1 MSRDKALSSAEVE
14 FMAHKTSDMAAAADD
29 AALRECL
36 ARLDAAMAACEALD
50 DPDLARRAGRKL
62 LAAVACAADALL
74 RDGAKTLHAAPDKV
88 AAFFD
93 KSAAAFV
100 QAIEGLHKRAALI
113 DVAALE
119 AKEIAPARPRAA
131 DPLANAI
138 AAWSSPVIPPPRS
151 GGGEG
156 GDCPEIVPRA
166 QRST

>member
-1 MSRDKALSSAEVE
+1 
-14 FMAHKTSDMAAAADD
+14 
-29 AALRECL
+29 
-36 ARLDAAMAACEALD
+36 MAACEALD

-113 DVAALE
+113 DVAALD
-119 AKEIAPARPRAA
+119 AKQIAPARPRAA

-151 GGGEG
+151 
-156 GDCPEIVPRA
+156 D
-166 QRST
+166 